1 MRMREAIAPDLALLG
16 VFGLA
21 LTVTMLHFRVM
32 PTVLHGSTVLSVGA
46 MVVLALV
53 ARATAAQTIKLWAPL
68 VLVLIVYSNFHDI
81 TRLIHP
87 ITVDSWLRDAD
98 LVLFGGEPT
107 LWLQK
112 LTVPWL
118 TELMTFAY
126 ALFFVFPLVVL
137 VRLHV
142 RGDVLAFREV
152 TLAFTLCFYLGL
164 VGYLTVPAIGPR
176 FTVVYEVPLSGY
188 VLTDA
193 AAAAWNTIEKV
204 ETDCFPS
211 LHTAVSTI
219 SLVYLWRLRAWPRGN
234 ALLAICVP
242 WIVLLWASTLYLR
255 YHWSVDVLAGFGL
268 AAVCVGLAP
277 ALTRVFYGRA
287 GVR

>member
-1 MRMREAIAPDLALLG
+1 
-16 VFGLA
+16 
-21 LTVTMLHFRVM
+21 
-32 PTVLHGSTVLSVGA
+32 
-46 MVVLALV
+46 
-53 ARATAAQTIKLWAPL
+53 
-68 VLVLIVYSNFHDI
+68 
-81 TRLIHP
+81 
-87 ITVDSWLRDAD
+87 
-98 LVLFGGEPT
+98 VLFGGEPT
-107 LWLQK
+107 LWLQTI
-112 LTVPWL
+112 TVPWL

-152 TLAFTLCFYLGL
+152 TLAFTLCFYFGL

-176 FTVVYEVPLSGY
+176 FVVSYDVPLAGY

-219 SLVYLWRLRAWPRGN
+219 SLVYLWRLRAWSHGTL
-234 ALLAICVP
+234 LLAVCAP

-277 ALTRVFYGRA
+277 ALTRLFYGRA
-287 GVR
+287 GVLGDAASPASASSVK